1 MSSEH
6 RRRMPEWQSADTV
19 PIDCDLEAAVLTPQ
33 GVHALYFQ
41 PGAFPGGWINAS
53 TKERIAVSPTHWR
66 QWRASSQYLMT
77 KSRSNS
83 A

>member
-33 GVHALYFQ
+33 GVHALV
-41 PGAFPGGWINAS
+41 FPTRRVPRW
-53 TKERIAVSPTHWR
+53 
-66 QWRASSQYLMT
+66 LD
-77 KSRSNS
+77 
-83 A
+83 